1 MKKLLSLMLALVM
14 VLSLTACGGGKEEPA
29 PEKEPEKTEQP
40 AEETKTGGKLVVYSA
55 LNEDNTIA
63 IAKRFKEDT
72 GIEIEYISLGGGDAV
87 ARVQAEMGSPKADIL
102 VGGSVDLYGSLSDAG
117 AFEAY
122 DSPNNDTLD
131 ERFNDPNHFWQGWYM
146 GVLSII
152 VNEERFEKELAP
164 KGVKMPETWDDLLD
178 PAYKDVFVWANPT
191 TAGGAYIA
199 TACDLAKIAC
209 DADHRY
215 YASSMAYYDNDML
228 AAAERRQYRRDV
240 QMVFQDAVGSL
251 NPRMTIRQALNEI
264 LKKSLGGVRG
274 RQEEEETTL
283 GGVRGRQSPRS
294 LSHTPESL
302 LSLVGLSKAVLDQ
315 YPRELSGGQCQRASF
330 ARALA
335 VNPKV
340 LVADEPVSALDVSVQ
355 ARILNLMRDLR
366 RELGLAILLIAHDLS
381 VVRNVCDRVCVMHR
395 GLFEDAGPAEE
406 VFDHPQS
413 DYTKNLLAAV
423 PDVRRSLAA
432 RTPR

>member
-1 MKKLLSLMLALVM
+1 MVEPAEQLFEVRGLRVVYRRPGAKPLEAVKGVDFTLAEGETLGIVGESGSGKSTIAKTLMLLQPSSGGEALFR
-14 VLSLTACGGGKEEPA
+14 GK
-29 PEKEPEKTEQP
+29 
-40 AEETKTGGKLVVYSA
+40 
-55 LNEDNTIA
+55 NIA
-63 IAKRFKEDT
+63 
-72 GIEIEYISLGGGDAV
+72 
-87 ARVQAEMGSPKADIL
+87 
-102 VGGSVDLYGSLSDAG
+102 
-117 AFEAY
+117 AF
-122 DSPNNDTLD
+122 T
-131 ERFNDPNHFWQGWYM
+131 
-146 GVLSII
+146 
-152 VNEERFEKELAP
+152 
-164 KGVKMPETWDDLLD
+164 
-178 PAYKDVFVWANPT
+178 
-191 TAGGAYIA
+191 
-199 TACDLAKIAC
+199 
-209 DADHRY
+209 
-215 YASSMAYYDNDML
+215 
-228 AAAERRQYRRDV
+228 AAERRQYRRDV

-264 LKKSLGGVRG
+264 LKKSLGGI
-274 RQEEEETTL
+274 
-283 GGVRGRQSPRS
+283 RGRQSPRS
-294 LSHTPESL
+294 LSQTPESL

-395 GLFEDAGPAEE
+395 GLFEDVGPAED

-432 RTPR
+432 RTPQ